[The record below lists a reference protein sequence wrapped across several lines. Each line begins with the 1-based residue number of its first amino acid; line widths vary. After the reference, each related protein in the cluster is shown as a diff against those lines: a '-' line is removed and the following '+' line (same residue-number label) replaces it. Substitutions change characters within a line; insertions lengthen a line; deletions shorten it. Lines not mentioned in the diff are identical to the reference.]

1 MKEQGHW
8 ELADT
13 FSEMMYTLLEAD
25 YREGRLDLHSGMRR
39 LKDLST
45 YSLTHAEI
53 MVQREGVELLAL
65 AKFFGLT
72 SESRF
77 HKNRERLNL
86 LSEETFAY
94 QGQAERIE
102 QEIKERGKRT
112 PPKAKPQDL
121 QHLSY
126 AVIRPALV
134 DVRSRRIPVTLD
146 LDELTRPMDIRRWQ

>member
-1 MKEQGHW
+1 MGLFYQCPLLRTSDILSLACMKEREHW

-25 YREGRLDLHSGMRR
+25 YREGRLDLDSEMRR
-39 LKDLST
+39 LKDLSA

-77 HKNRERLNL
+77 HKNRERLNC
-86 LSEETFAY
+86 SGCGF
-94 QGQAERIE
+94 
-102 QEIKERGKRT
+102 
-112 PPKAKPQDL
+112 
-121 QHLSY
+121 
-126 AVIRPALV
+126 
-134 DVRSRRIPVTLD
+134 
-146 LDELTRPMDIRRWQ
+146 DEC